1 MILRCIASRRGYEL
15 VDRLFLLSMDG
26 RDATAA
32 ALRPVTR
39 CVWWSRGAPSG
50 AGGHTVVCIDQIPF
64 SGVNL
69 FATVFPYLS
78 AFSKNTIIRI
88 LHADK
93 CFCEKFSFIRNFKC
107 FHKKIFAK
115 RKNGLLM
122 RKKRLYGNPTSVS
135 VSALL

>member
-1 MILRCIASRRGYEL
+1 MILRRIASRRGYEL
-15 VDRLFLLSMDG
+15 VDRLSMDG

-39 CVWWSRGAPSG
+39 CVRWSRGAPSG

-88 LHADK
+88 LRADK
-93 CFCEKFSFIRNFKC
+93 CFCEKFSFIRN
-107 FHKKIFAK
+107 
-115 RKNGLLM
+115 
-122 RKKRLYGNPTSVS
+122 VS
-135 VSALL
+135 VSIISQNGKMAS